1 MNAPRNGP
9 EVFEICVGAILT
21 QNVAW
26 KNAEKALCNLKRAGM
41 LDPEKIEGAKLPDL
55 GAMIRPSGYYNQ
67 KAKKLKHFTAWYRG
81 FGYNASA
88 IAALGQVRLR
98 SELLAVSG
106 IGPETADSILLY
118 ALGMRTFVVDA
129 YTKRIFTRIGL
140 VRRGEGYEGIRG
152 MVHRLFP
159 SPASV
164 YNEFH
169 ALIVAHGK
177 DYCARRPSCGSCCL
191 EGICAKILDDA
202 APADI
207 LPQS

>member
-1 MNAPRNGP
+1 M
-9 EVFEICVGAILT
+9 FEICVGAILT

-26 KNAEKALCNLKRAGM
+26 KNAEKALCNLKHAGM
-41 LDPEKIEGAKLPDL
+41 LDPEKIEVAKLPGL
-55 GAMIRPSGYYNQ
+55 GAMIRSAGYYNQ
-67 KAKKLKHFTAWYRG
+67 KAKKLKHFTDWYRR
-81 FGYNASA
+81 FGYSASA
-88 IAALGQVRLR
+88 IAALGRDRLR
-98 SELLAVSG
+98 CELLAVSG

-140 VRRGEGYEGIRG
+140 IRRGENYEGIRV

-177 DYCARRPSCGSCCL
+177 DYCTKRPSCGACCL
-191 EGICAKILDDA
+191 EPLCAKILDDA
-202 APADI
+202 APAGI

>member
-1 MNAPRNGP
+1 M
-9 EVFEICVGAILT
+9 FEICAGAILT

-41 LDPEKIEGAKLPDL
+41 LGPEEIEGAKLQDL
-55 GAMIRPSGYYNQ
+55 GAMIRSAGYYNQ
-67 KAKKLKHFTAWYRG
+67 KAKKLKHFTAWYRR

-88 IAALGQVRLR
+88 LAALNRDLLR

-118 ALGMRTFVVDA
+118 ALGMTTFVVDA
-129 YTKRIFTRIGL
+129 YTKRIFTRIGM
-140 VRRGEGYEGIRG
+140 VRRGEGYEGIRT

-177 DYCARRPSCGSCCL
+177 DYCTKRPSCADCCL
-191 EGICAKILDDA
+191 EPLCAKILDDA
-202 APADI
+202 APAGI